1 MPETILCIAGK
12 CPKILSFIDSNNG
25 DYTSL
30 TIKMRE
36 DINEFAIRDF
46 FNELYNAKLD
56 TYGQIFL
63 KNHGTNDLVNSFKN
77 IITKSG
83 VIGLE
88 EIYNMTNQ
96 KFNSTL
102 ISLQLIMQEF
112 FKMFEIVGIEQFSA
126 IEYQEMVRQLN
137 MNPLFMEQESI
148 FKEEEKNIKCNSYFL
163 GGENSPVN
171 NITTKKGKNKTR
183 TLIQEKAVS

>member
-12 CPKILSFIDSNNG
+12 CPKILSFIDSTNG

-112 FKMFEIVGIEQFSA
+112 FKMFEIVGIEHFSA

>member
-12 CPKILSFIDSNNG
+12 CPKILSFIDSTNG

-63 KNHGTNDLVNSFKN
+63 KNYGTNDLVNSFKN

-102 ISLQLIMQEF
+102 ISLQLIMQKF